1 MNRLIT
7 LSIICILFLGVSV
20 LYTIGVK
27 NVNVNSSSF
36 IDNITPG
43 FFLLVICFILLLI
56 QKKIKIKKEECFLFV
71 FTGIYIFLKTY
82 LFKQPIYLAIVCN
95 VFIGP
100 VILLIILRQTQ
111 FPKSKVI
118 NLLILC
124 FFTECFCAII
134 QRLLGYSF
142 LVMPNLDLTINASY
156 ESGDFRS
163 VSMYGHYLQGA
174 LFVTTIMSYIYI
186 AKTSFT
192 KKLLL
197 LTMGFLAILC
207 FNTRSSMAYWGVLL
221 TLLIMQKMFSSH
233 TPNKEKA
240 LCVLYLIIMLFSLSY
255 LIAAGWGG
263 RLVSMSLYDE
273 SSAEARITLFRVFH
287 FLNTQDLLW
296 GISLQEVERVMQ
308 QSEVFIIENYWVL
321 FILYLGLIPTI
332 VFTIL
337 TVFCLKDLFKR
348 FSYIQAGIPIF
359 SFLLISSTNNSMATN
374 IPILFIFVLFAYSVP
389 LETKKLAIK
398 KTII

>member
-7 LSIICILFLGVSV
+7 LTIILILFLGVSV
-20 LYTIGVK
+20 LYTLGLK
-27 NVNVNSSSF
+27 NVNIASSSF
-36 IDNITPG
+36 VDNITPG
-43 FFLLVICFILLLI
+43 FFTLIICFILLI
-56 QKKIKIKKEECFLFV
+56 IEKKIKIKKTEWALFLF
-71 FTGIYIFLKTY
+71 TIIYLFLKTF
-82 LFKQPIYLAIVCN
+82 LFKQPIYLAIICN

-111 FPKSKVI
+111 YPKSKVI

-142 LVMPNLDLTINASY
+142 LVMPNLDLTISASY

-174 LFVTTIMSYIYI
+174 LFATTIMSFIYI

-221 TLLIMQKMFSSH
+221 ALLIMQKMFSSH
-233 TPNKEKA
+233 TPNKEKV
-240 LCVLYLIIMLFSLSY
+240 LCVLYLVGMLSALSY

-263 RLVSMSLYDE
+263 RLISMSLYDE
-273 SSAEARITLFRVFH
+273 SSAEARVTLFRVFH
-287 FLNTQDLLW
+287 FLNTQDILW
-296 GISLQEVERVMQ
+296 GISLQEVARVMQ

-332 VFTIL
+332 IFTIL
-337 TVFCLKDLFKR
+337 TILCLKDLFKR
-348 FSYIQAGIPIF
+348 FTYLQTAIPVF
-359 SFLLISSTNNSMATN
+359 SFLIISSTNNSMATN
-374 IPILFIFVLFAYSVP
+374 IPVLFIFVLFAYSVP

-398 KTII
+398 NNV